1 MLPLLGGIFL
11 GWSLGA
17 NDAANVFGS
26 AVAARMVKFWTAAT
40 LASIFVIL
48 GALLE
53 GQEGIET
60 LKGLTP
66 LTLQQAVICSIGAAV
81 TVTIM
86 TILALPVS
94 TSQAVVGAILG
105 IGLMSQELNTSGLG
119 KVLACWFGTPVGA
132 LVIAVLLYKVM
143 AALYN
148 GLKINLIQSDSLLR
162 LSLIAAGSYGA
173 YALGGNNVA
182 NVTAVFVGAGQLS
195 LFSALL
201 IGGLSIALGILTFSR
216 RVMETVGRKLVMLD
230 PFSGLIVLLA
240 EAVTVHIYTVIGVPV
255 STSQAVIGAVLGV
268 GIVKGINTVR
278 RRTLTNILVG
288 WFLTPVVGSFITICI
303 EFVLHLQYVPSH

>member
-17 NDAANVFGS
+17 NDASNVFGS
-26 AVAARMVKFWTAAT
+26 AVTARMVKFWTAAI

-53 GQEGIET
+53 GQGGIET

-66 LTLQQAVICSIGAAV
+66 LTLEQAVVCSLGAAA

-86 TILALPVS
+86 TLLALPVS

-105 IGLMSQELNTSGLG
+105 IGLMRQALNTAGLG
-119 KVLACWFGTPVGA
+119 KVLACWFGTPVA
-132 LVIAVLLYKVM
+132 AVVIAILLYKVM

-148 GLKINLIQSDSLLR
+148 GLKINLIQSDRLLR
-162 LSLIAAGSYGA
+162 FSLIAAVSYGA
-173 YALGGNNVA
+173 YALGANNVA
-182 NVTAVFVGAGQLS
+182 NVTAVFVGAGKLS
-195 LFSALL
+195 LFSATL

-216 RVMETVGRKLVMLD
+216 RVMETVGRRLVKLD

-278 RRTLTNILVG
+278 RHTLANIFLG
-288 WFLTPVVGSFITICI
+288 WFLTPVVASFITICI
-303 EFVLHLQYVPSH
+303 EFALHLQYVPSH

>member
-1 MLPLLGGIFL
+1 
-11 GWSLGA
+11 
-17 NDAANVFGS
+17 
-26 AVAARMVKFWTAAT
+26 MVKFWTAAI

-53 GQEGIET
+53 GQGGIET

-66 LTLQQAVICSIGAAV
+66 LTLEQAVVCSLGAAA

-105 IGLMSQELNTSGLG
+105 IGLMRQALHTAGLG
-119 KVLACWFGTPVGA
+119 KVLACWFGTPVA
-132 LVIAVLLYKVM
+132 AVVIAILLYKVM

-148 GLKINLIQSDSLLR
+148 GLKINLIQSDRLLR
-162 LSLIAAGSYGA
+162 FSLIAAGSYGA
-173 YALGGNNVA
+173 YALGANNVA
-182 NVTAVFVGAGQLS
+182 NVTAVFVGAGKLS
-195 LFSALL
+195 LFSATL

-216 RVMETVGRKLVMLD
+216 RVMETVGRRLVKLD

-278 RRTLTNILVG
+278 RHTLANIFLG
-288 WFLTPVVGSFITICI
+288 WFLTPVVASFITICI
-303 EFVLHLQYVPSH
+303 EFALHLQYVPSH

>member
-17 NDAANVFGS
+17 NDASNVFGS
-26 AVAARMVKFWTAAT
+26 AVTARMVKFWTAAI

-53 GQEGIET
+53 GQGGIET

-66 LTLQQAVICSIGAAV
+66 LTLEQAVVCSLGAAA

-105 IGLMSQELNTSGLG
+105 IGLMRQALHTAGLG
-119 KVLACWFGTPVGA
+119 KVLACWFGTPVA
-132 LVIAVLLYKVM
+132 AVVIAILLYKVM

-148 GLKINLIQSDSLLR
+148 GLKINLIQSDRLLR
-162 LSLIAAGSYGA
+162 FSLIAAGSYGA
-173 YALGGNNVA
+173 YALGANNVA
-182 NVTAVFVGAGQLS
+182 NVTAVFVGAGKLS
-195 LFSALL
+195 LFSATL

-216 RVMETVGRKLVMLD
+216 RVMETVGRRLVKLD

-278 RRTLTNILVG
+278 RHTLANIFLG
-288 WFLTPVVGSFITICI
+288 WFLTPVVASFITICI
-303 EFVLHLQYVPSH
+303 EFALHLQYVPSH